1 MAPAARDDA
10 QGRFKIGEAVGFL
23 EDEVLAWGDPLQTL
37 AVVLGA
43 LSNGAEGSG
52 TPELLSVLSGED
64 APVGLGEVAGMING
78 GIELELRHGGQAA
91 YWWLLA
97 AE

>member
-1 MAPAARDDA
+1 MLDGEGAPL
-10 QGRFKIGEAVGFL
+10 GL
-23 EDEVLAWGDPLQTL
+23 E
-37 AVVLGA
+37 
-43 LSNGAEGSG
+43 
-52 TPELLSVLSGED
+52 
-64 APVGLGEVAGMING
+64 EVAAMTNG